1 MSTKLTEGENPMD
14 EFDLGFDED
23 ESEDYQDHAME
34 MLPESPH
41 LDRQRVKNTMY
52 GTTAESFGGRGSSPK
67 LFSQQA
73 LFPQVTQLRCWR
85 IENGTPT
92 GIGVIDANA
101 NEEEFV
107 QTFSSAMPKQGEGTI
122 KFKLRPL
129 DIDGRELGQEITL
142 AISEHHSALKY
153 SHNVNKRTTAVN
165 AAVAEQQTMQSVI
178 DMLKETLRHSQSA
191 LEEER
196 RRGREIMNQMAQER
210 IDLASNAA
218 SGVQII
224 SERMMDAD
232 AKRHEVMLKQEQ
244 VRNQQAQDNMSAFF
258 QTQSEMQMAERARQQ
273 DEFERQRDREKSY
286 HGMMLQLEQQRQERE
301 RASQESMA
309 NQQMQNFQ
317 MMLEQERIR
326 RDREKQEYQERL
338 DQQRQEWEMRRQQE
352 RDDYERKE
360 RVRLEELKEKEAERR
375 RQHDMRLKEL
385 ELAAQ
390 RDREHAERMMQLQ
403 ALQVQNE
410 KQGSF
415 RETLKEGMETLTQFG
430 IDPTDLVQ
438 KLLGGDNGSNAET
451 IIGAL
456 SGVAGKV
463 ADVVKENV
471 RATGQVNA
479 AKAQAQMMQQNP
491 MMGMP
496 QYGMVPYGMNPQMQQ
511 QMAMQQQQQM
521 AMQQFEGDDSED
533 DSEFLEQEPIYV
545 GKRKVPQSEAIEPI
559 EIDLPLATQKSAR
572 KALRTMVR
580 ELLKTE
586 NEGWEG
592 VITMGLVNEP
602 SIYHYIQA
610 VTVDYAL
617 KEAGAKSDFKADIVS
632 ALRASPLVPDELNY
646 GDC

>member
-1 MSTKLTEGENPMD
+1 
-14 EFDLGFDED
+14 
-23 ESEDYQDHAME
+23 
-34 MLPESPH
+34 
-41 LDRQRVKNTMY
+41 
-52 GTTAESFGGRGSSPK
+52 
-67 LFSQQA
+67 
-73 LFPQVTQLRCWR
+73 
-85 IENGTPT
+85 
-92 GIGVIDANA
+92 
-101 NEEEFV
+101 
-107 QTFSSAMPKQGEGTI
+107 
-122 KFKLRPL
+122 
-129 DIDGRELGQEITL
+129 
-142 AISEHHSALKY
+142 
-153 SHNVNKRTTAVN
+153 
-165 AAVAEQQTMQSVI
+165 
-178 DMLKETLRHSQSA
+178 
-191 LEEER
+191 
-196 RRGREIMNQMAQER
+196 
-210 IDLASNAA
+210 
-218 SGVQII
+218 
-224 SERMMDAD
+224 
-232 AKRHEVMLKQEQ
+232 
-244 VRNQQAQDNMSAFF
+244 
-258 QTQSEMQMAERARQQ
+258 
-273 DEFERQRDREKSY
+273 
-286 HGMMLQLEQQRQERE
+286 
-301 RASQESMA
+301 
-309 NQQMQNFQ
+309 
-317 MMLEQERIR
+317 
-326 RDREKQEYQERL
+326 
-338 DQQRQEWEMRRQQE
+338 
-352 RDDYERKE
+352 
-360 RVRLEELKEKEAERR
+360 
-375 RQHDMRLKEL
+375 MRLKEL

-617 KEAGAKSDFKADIVS
+617 KEAGAKSDFKADIVRKTHS
-632 ALRASPLVPDELNY
+632 
-646 GDC
+646 